1 MGCQDD
7 QRERGFTERAQ
18 EFGNESKYPLRSLV
32 FFPRNKVKILFFL
45 SGFLRYI
52 FLILGILGLLW
63 WHQQGR
69 LPVDRGWKLWLCF
82 PSCNSATVKRVSYHL
97 APNSNILYLSYRFRL
112 YIRTHKAELHAM
124 DYQFNR
130 EVNFAP
136 IAITEDL
143 KELHGRIVECRY
155 VNGQWKLVRIRND
168 RPHPHSRRSVMS
180 NCFFFVQISMSWI

>member
-69 LPVDRGWKLWLCF
+69 LPVDRG
-82 PSCNSATVKRVSYHL
+82 
-97 APNSNILYLSYRFRL
+97 
-112 YIRTHKAELHAM
+112 
-124 DYQFNR
+124 
-130 EVNFAP
+130 
-136 IAITEDL
+136 
-143 KELHGRIVECRY
+143 
-155 VNGQWKLVRIRND
+155 
-168 RPHPHSRRSVMS
+168 
-180 NCFFFVQISMSWI
+180 

>member
-1 MGCQDD
+1 
-7 QRERGFTERAQ
+7 
-18 EFGNESKYPLRSLV
+18 
-32 FFPRNKVKILFFL
+32 
-45 SGFLRYI
+45 
-52 FLILGILGLLW
+52 
-63 WHQQGR
+63 
-69 LPVDRGWKLWLCF
+69 
-82 PSCNSATVKRVSYHL
+82 
-97 APNSNILYLSYRFRL
+97 
-112 YIRTHKAELHAM
+112 M

-180 NCFFFVQISMSWI
+180 NCFFFVQISSLEFKL